1 MKQGEYL
8 IQWIEDTYGS
18 PEELGKV
25 LDYGIEMLFYLEP
38 DSFDPIEVREVVSA
52 IRGLIVGLRS

>member
-1 MKQGEYL
+1 MVNDKTL

-38 DSFDPIEVREVVSA
+38 DSFDPKEVREVVSA
-52 IRGLIVGLRS
+52 IRGLIVELRG

>member
-1 MKQGEYL
+1 MTNDKVL

-18 PEELGKV
+18 PEELAKV

-38 DSFDPIEVREVVSA
+38 DSFEPKEVREVVSA
-52 IRGLIVGLRS
+52 MRGLIIGLKS